1 MNLKYGLEQEYTVT
15 MDSEGKLYVGITLD
29 WDYDKGKVE
38 TSMTGFSNTA
48 LHKFQHPAPR
58 KFQHPPPPVG
68 SHTVWKEQQ
77 NATRQQRHAPHC
89 CRKTNITSTNS
100 GQFPVLCMGCG
111 QHHAQGVKIP
121 SQNNKTN
128 PLRIQPRKQFTYC
141 TTVTP
146 TLMPQS
152 SSAAAE

>member
-58 KFQHPPPPVG
+58 KFQHPPHPWV
-68 SHTVWKEQQ
+68 
-77 NATRQQRHAPHC
+77 ATQYG
-89 CRKTNITSTNS
+89 K
-100 GQFPVLCMGCG
+100 
-111 QHHAQGVKIP
+111 
-121 SQNNKTN
+121 NNKMIPDN
-128 PLRIQPRKQFTYC
+128 KDMPLI
-141 TTVTP
+141 
-146 TLMPQS
+146 
-152 SSAAAE
+152 AA